1 MNKKEGLKKT
11 GEIIR
16 PPVKDK
22 GKNVWVV
29 EYLENGKWV
38 RHESI
43 TDDGAYMFY
52 YQKLREFKEAITAVQ
67 MKEQG
72 K

>member
-1 MNKKEGLKKT
+1 MNKKEGLEKT

-29 EYLENGKWV
+29 EYLENGK
-38 RHESI
+38 
-43 TDDGAYMFY
+43 
-52 YQKLREFKEAITAVQ
+52 
-67 MKEQG
+67 
-72 K
+72 